1 LDQDLPFEDKNRPDS
16 LFQCAED
23 EEYYI
28 SKIGKTKEEASQLFY
43 GTIDQSAS
51 EVWKRQRK
59 CQFTA
64 SKCYNLYTP
73 QAPLNDVLFWENKML
88 SVLDAKEFSNFNTI
102 RGIED
107 EPYARARYQCVYGV
121 EVNILGYFNPPEMPW
136 LGCSAD
142 GVVSGEILFETKS
155 PECGIV
161 QTARTIVPI
170 INYIELDKDGNWTLK
185 KRHPYY
191 GQVQLCMAL
200 LGLKLCHFVIYASY
214 DDSIAV
220 IKVSYDEVF
229 ARLLIAKLTDLYFTY
244 YLPLLRRRNFAP

>member
-1 LDQDLPFEDKNRPDS
+1 
-16 LFQCAED
+16 
-23 EEYYI
+23 
-28 SKIGKTKEEASQLFY
+28 
-43 GTIDQSAS
+43 
-51 EVWKRQRK
+51 
-59 CQFTA
+59 
-64 SKCYNLYTP
+64 
-73 QAPLNDVLFWENKML
+73 ML

-244 YLPLLRRRNFAP
+244 YLPLLRRRNFAPWFAHPSHFSPRRTCALISLIFLVSVLLWTEVASKQPINNMGCADWHYVVKCAILRFSWFST